1 MATTSVSYQ
10 KVTAATASYD
20 EDATHATAGCDSGT
34 TTWRD
39 GLPIAE
45 AARAL
50 HTTKTALRK
59 RVERKT
65 IRAHKGPDG
74 QWYVVVPRRPTG
86 GYDSRTTMSQPPD
99 RTPSPALS
107 AEGTESSIV
116 VEVLKAEVVLLT
128 DELVF
133 LRDRLIAR
141 DREIQELHVLLQ
153 TAQRLMPVMLNR
165 GDEAMSSALGN
176 QPEEAQVPH
185 DEEPLVSTHGTGREG
200 TVPLARTGWQRFV
213 DWLSGK

>member
-1 MATTSVSYQ
+1 MATTSMAYRAGKPATVSHDED
-10 KVTAATASYD
+10 TTCATAS
-20 EDATHATAGCDSGT
+20 CDSGGI
-34 TTWRD
+34 TWRD

-65 IRAHKGPDG
+65 IPAHKGPDG
-74 QWYVVVPRRPTG
+74 QWYVVVPRRPTT
-86 GYDSRTTMSQPPD
+86 GYDSRTTMSQPPL
-99 RTPSPALS
+99 TPSPALS

-116 VEVLKAEVVLLT
+116 VEVLKTEVVLLT

-133 LRDRLIAR
+133 LRDRLTAR

-165 GDEAMSSALGN
+165 GDEATSSARGN
-176 QPEEAQVPH
+176 QPGEAQASH
-185 DEEPLVSTHGTGREG
+185 EEEPLVSTHGTGREG

>member
-1 MATTSVSYQ
+1 MTTTSVSDQ
-10 KVTAATASYD
+10 EVKAATASYD
-20 EDATHATAGCDSGT
+20 EDATHATVGYDSGT

-45 AARAL
+45 AAHAL

-65 IRAHKGPDG
+65 IPAHKGPDG
-74 QWYVVVPRRPTG
+74 QWYVVVPRRPTT
-86 GYDSRTTMSQPPD
+86 GYDSRTTMSQPPL
-99 RTPSPALS
+99 TPSPALS
-107 AEGTESSIV
+107 AEGTEPSSV

-165 GDEAMSSALGN
+165 GDEAMSSARGN
-176 QPEEAQVPH
+176 QPGEAWLPH
-185 DEEPLVSTHGTGREG
+185 EEEPLVSTHGTGRKG